1 MILIHFLKDL
11 LNYIKYKY
19 NEKNYNVGFFC
30 ENEFILNY
38 LSPYIKN
45 KNNKNNKNNKI
56 IVIISL
62 EKIKY
67 NFEKNVVIYVF
78 NTNFFRELF
87 FLTLKL
93 KYLYS
98 STPDLENTIFKKT
111 KFSDCKYIYIQH
123 SPVSLNLIYRE
134 SAFDNFDAIQT
145 ISKFQNREIKEII
158 KKRNLK
164 LKVFKSKYQFIK
176 KNNNQNLLSKNYD
189 LLIAPSWNTSFY
201 KLNCHKILHE
211 KLINNSVSYKLRP
224 HPMSFKK
231 GEITNDEINKMG
243 ITLDNSKLV
252 NLNEF
257 NFLIS
262 DWSGIFIEF
271 ALVNKRKSFLINT
284 EKKRNN
290 FNYESY
296 INKPIEISK
305 RELFGKTFNVENLD
319 ILINEIV
326 RQKKNIQFQDNEI
339 VKFIEENFY

>member
-1 MILIHFLKDL
+1 LILIDFLKDL
-11 LNYIKYKY
+11 FVYIKYKY
-19 NEKNYNVGFFC
+19 NEKNYSIGFFC

-38 LSPYIKN
+38 LSPYITTRIKN
-45 KNNKNNKNNKI
+45 KKP
-56 IVIISL
+56 IVIMSF

-67 NFEKNVVIYVF
+67 NPNENVFIYILH
-78 NTNFFRELF
+78 TNFFRELF

-98 STPDLENTIFKKT
+98 STPDLEKTIFKKT
-111 KFSDCKYIYIQH
+111 KFSKCKYIYIQH

-134 SAFDNFDAIQT
+134 SAFDDFDAIQT

-158 KKRNLK
+158 KKRDLK
-164 LKVFKSKYQFIK
+164 LKIFKSSYQFIK
-176 KNNNQNLLSKNYD
+176 KNINQPLLTKKYD

-211 KLINNSVSYKLRP
+211 HLSKNSISYKLRP

-231 GEITNDEINKMG
+231 REITYDEINNLG
-243 ITLDNSKLV
+243 IILDNSKLV

-284 EKKRNN
+284 PKKRSDT
-290 FNYESY
+290 NYENY
-296 INKPIEISK
+296 NNKPIEITK
-305 RELFGKTFNVENLD
+305 RELFGKIFNIENLD
-319 ILINEIV
+319 NLVKEITS
-326 RQKKNIQFQDNEI
+326 QKKTYQYDDNEI
-339 VKFIEENFY
+339 VKFTEENFY

>member
-1 MILIHFLKDL
+1 MILIHFFKDL
-11 LNYIKYKY
+11 LNYIKYKF
-19 NEKNYNVGFFC
+19 NEKKYSVGFFC

-38 LSPYIKN
+38 LSPYI
-45 KNNKNNKNNKI
+45 NNKNNKLTL
-56 IVIISL
+56 VISL

-67 NFEKNVVIYVF
+67 DFCKNIVVYVF
-78 NTNFFRELF
+78 HTNFFRELF

-98 STPDLENTIFKKT
+98 STPDLGNTIFKKT
-111 KFSDCKYIYIQH
+111 KFSKCKYIYIQH
-123 SPVSLNLIYRE
+123 SPVSLNLIYRKD
-134 SAFDNFDAIQT
+134 AFDNFDAIQT

-176 KNNNQNLLSKNYD
+176 KNTNQLSLSKEYD

-211 KLINNSVSYKLRP
+211 QLTKNSVKYKLRP

-231 GEITNDEINKMG
+231 KEITNDEMNKIG
-243 ITLDNSKLV
+243 ITLDKSKIV
-252 NLNEF
+252 SLNEF
-257 NFLIS
+257 SFLIS

-271 ALVNKRKSFLINT
+271 ALENKRKSFLINT
-284 EKKRNN
+284 PKKISN

-296 INKPIEISK
+296 INKPIEITK
-305 RELFGKTFNVENLD
+305 RELFGKTFNIENLD
-319 ILINEIV
+319 DLVNEIV
-326 RQKKNIQFQDNEI
+326 IQKKNVQYQDGEI
-339 VKFIEENFY
+339 IEFIEENFY